1 MKPLRYYAKNF
12 FILFALCAT
21 VSMARAQDSRPQY
34 NLHLKLDYAHLTYE
48 GNLEITIPVQSGD
61 QLNEID
67 FHLYANAPGV
77 TRTDKKSPN
86 LVIEKVLSGN
96 DENLPFTQDGTLLKV
111 LLPAPK
117 RTFTTL
123 EISWH
128 GQVPT
133 LPTPASA
140 LADLMPMD
148 LGDVIGEKSEKAT
161 YRDYG
166 LYSYRNGIVSLG
178 TYWFPMLALRSDG
191 KWQDEIPA
199 GPGDLSVAA
208 ASDYKADIEVT
219 DAPADISI
227 ITTQAGAK
235 ANSLHSQ
242 ITAARDFP
250 VVIGEN
256 FDVQTRNIKLGAHTV
271 HVASW
276 ARATNA
282 AKSAEVLDV
291 AAHALQIYSK
301 RFGDYPYDHFTV
313 VQGPLSGGAG
323 GAEFSGLAIIAQA
336 LYGDIDK
343 ELSSMFGSAGMS
355 SSAPVGLLMKQQL
368 DAVKSLLETSVAHET
383 GHQWWSISVGSDA
396 RRDPWLDE
404 SLTNY
409 CAMLYYKDRY
419 GAEKYAQMVNTNLSQ
434 SYQMARMLG
443 FPDAKVDGSTDQFE
457 GDLQYGAVV
466 YGKGAL
472 YYQALNQLI
481 GDEKFNAALQKYFS
495 VYRGKM
501 ATDSDL
507 IQIFKNADPAQSGK
521 IDDLYQHW
529 IWQLHGDADIGVLS
543 ITDLLGRL

>member
-1 MKPLRYYAKNF
+1 MKPFRHFAIRF
-12 FILFALCAT
+12 FVSCLVFFAT
-21 VSMARAQDSRPQY
+21 VPMARAQDLRPQY

-48 GNLEITIPVQSGD
+48 GNLEITVPIPSGD
-61 QLNEID
+61 RFNEID

-77 TRTDKKSPN
+77 TRADEKSPN
-86 LVIEKVLSGN
+86 LVIEKVFSQDN
-96 DENLPFTQDGTLLKV
+96 ENLTFTQDGVLLKV
-111 LLPAPK
+111 LLPSPES
-117 RTFTTL
+117 TFAKL
-123 EISWH
+123 QISWH

-148 LGDVIGEKSEKAT
+148 LGDVMGEKSEKTT

-166 LYSYRNGIVSLG
+166 LYSFRNGIMSLG
-178 TYWFPMLALRSDG
+178 TYWFPMLALRENG
-191 KWQDEIPA
+191 KWQEEILP

-208 ASDYKADIEVT
+208 ASDYKASIEVLN
-219 DAPADISI
+219 APANISI

-235 ANSLHSQ
+235 ANSLNSQ
-242 ITAARDFP
+242 IAAARDFP

-256 FDVQTRNIKLGAHTV
+256 FDVQNRDIKLGARTV
-271 HVASW
+271 HIASW
-276 ARATNA
+276 ARATNE
-282 AKSAEVLDV
+282 AKSADVLDV
-291 AAHALQIYSK
+291 AANALQIYSK

-343 ELSSMFGSAGMS
+343 ELAAMFGPLGMDNS
-355 SSAPVGLLMKQQL
+355 GSVGVLMKQQL

-383 GHQWWSISVGSDA
+383 GHQWWAIGVGSDA
-396 RRDPWLDE
+396 RHDPWLDE

-419 GAEKYAQMVNTNLSQ
+419 GVEKYKQMVNTNLSE

-443 FPDAKVDGSTDQFE
+443 FADAKVGGSTEQF
-457 GDLQYGAVV
+457 GSDLQYGAVV

-472 YYQALNQLI
+472 FYQALDQLM
-481 GDEKFNAALQKYFS
+481 GDDKFDAALQKYFS
-495 VYRGKM
+495 LYRGKM

-507 IQIFKNADPAQSGK
+507 IQTFKAADPTQSGK
-521 IDDLYQHW
+521 IEDLYQHW
-529 IWQLHGDADIGVLS
+529 IWQLQGDADIGTLS
-543 ITDLLGRL
+543 ISDLLGM

>member
-1 MKPLRYYAKNF
+1 
-12 FILFALCAT
+12 
-21 VSMARAQDSRPQY
+21 MADAQNARPQY

-48 GNLEITIPVQSGD
+48 GNLEITVPVPPGD
-61 QLNEID
+61 QFNEID

-77 TRTDKKSPN
+77 TRADEKFPN
-86 LVIEKVLSGN
+86 LVIEKVLSQDDGN
-96 DENLPFTQDGTLLKV
+96 LTFTQEGTLLKV

-117 RTFTTL
+117 STFAKL
-123 EISWH
+123 QIFWH
-128 GQVPT
+128 GKVPT
-133 LPTPASA
+133 LPTPTSA
-140 LADLMPMD
+140 LADLMPKD
-148 LGDVIGEKSEKAT
+148 LGDVLGEKTQKAT

-166 LYSYRNGIVSLG
+166 LYSFRNGILSLG

-191 KWQDEIPA
+191 KWQDEIPT

-208 ASDYKADIEVT
+208 ASDYTTSIEVIN
-219 DAPADISI
+219 APANISI

-235 ANSLHSQ
+235 TNSLNSQ

-250 VVIGEN
+250 VIIGEN
-256 FDVQTRNIKLGAHTV
+256 FDAQTREIKLGARTV

-282 AKSAEVLDV
+282 AKSAEVLDI

-301 RFGDYPYDHFTV
+301 RFGDYPYDYFTV
-313 VQGPLSGGAG
+313 VQGPLSSGAG

-336 LYGDIDK
+336 LYGDIDR
-343 ELSSMFGSAGMS
+343 EMASMFGSAGMGS
-355 SSAPVGLLMKQQL
+355 PASVGLLMKQQL

-383 GHQWWSISVGSDA
+383 GHQWWSIGVSSDA

-419 GAEKYAQMVNTNLSQ
+419 GAEKYTQMVNTNLSQ

-443 FPDAKVDGSTDQFE
+443 FPDAKVGGATDQFDS
-457 GDLQYGAVV
+457 DLQYGAVV

-472 YYQALNQLI
+472 YYQALNQLM
-481 GDEKFNAALQKYFS
+481 GDDKFDAALQKYFS
-495 VYRGKM
+495 LYHGKM
-501 ATDSDL
+501 ASDADL
-507 IQIFKNADPAQSGK
+507 IQIFKTVDPEQSGK
-521 IDDLYQHW
+521 IGNLYQHW
-529 IWQLHGDADIGVLS
+529 IWQLHGDEDIGMLS
-543 ITDLLGRL
+543 ISDLLGGQ